1 MIAVDTNVLVRILI
15 DDPGQPEQ
23 VQAARALAS
32 QATKVWVPLIVLV
45 ECVWVL
51 ESAYRLDKAAVITA
65 LTHLHI
71 NAAFVLQDETTAR
84 KALNLFRASP
94 ADFSDCVILAQA
106 QREGLDLYTFD
117 KKLIRLEGAYAVQPQ
132 GI

>member
-32 QATKVWVPLIVLV
+32 GAGKVYVPLIVMV

-51 ESAYRLDKAAVITA
+51 ESAYRLDKAAVITV
-65 LTHLHI
+65 LTHLHT
-71 NAAFVLQDETTAR
+71 NNAFVLQDEVITQ
-84 KALNLFRASP
+84 KALDLFCADQ
-94 ADFSDCVILAQA
+94 ADFSDCVILTQA

-117 KKLIRLEGAYAVQPQ
+117 KRLSRLEGAHAVPR
-132 GI
+132 

>member
-23 VQAARALAS
+23 VQAARELAS
-32 QATKVWVPLIVLV
+32 QAVKVYVPLIVMV

-51 ESAYRLDKAAVITA
+51 ESAYRLDKAAVITV
-65 LTHLHI
+65 LTHLHT
-71 NAAFVLQDETTAR
+71 NNAFVLQDEVITQ
-84 KALNLFRASP
+84 KALDLFCADQ
-94 ADFSDCVILAQA
+94 ADFSDCVILTQV

-117 KKLIRLEGAYAVQPQ
+117 KRLSRLEGAHAVRSQAT
-132 GI
+132 